1 MLTYADVCVITD
13 VSEEPASSSG
23 GGSSRG
29 PADGGGEGR
38 GGGNKKELPVG
49 LGWVVWGEA
58 RVRALASVGM
68 ALGL

>member
-1 MLTYADVCVITD
+1 MLTYSDVCVITD

-23 GGSSRG
+23 SSSSTG
-29 PADGGGEGR
+29 PAGGGGEGR
-38 GGGNKKELPVG
+38 GGGKNKRLPVG

>member
-13 VSEEPASSSG
+13 VSEEPASSS
-23 GGSSRG
+23 SRG
-29 PADGGGEGR
+29 PAGGGGEGQ
-38 GGGNKKELPVG
+38 GGGKNKKLPVG